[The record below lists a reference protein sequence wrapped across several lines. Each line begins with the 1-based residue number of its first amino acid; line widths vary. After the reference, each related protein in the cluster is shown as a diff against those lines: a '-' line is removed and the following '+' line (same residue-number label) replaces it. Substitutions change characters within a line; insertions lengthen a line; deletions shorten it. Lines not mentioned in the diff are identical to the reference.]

1 MKMHNFYLYR
11 KKVIFSNKA
20 AKLNM
25 RKEGGKL
32 LNELEVGQVRE
43 GKVTSIKDFGVFVDL
58 GGVEGLI
65 HISELSWSRVNHPSD
80 FVKVG
85 EDIKVFILGV
95 DKENKRI
102 SLGMKQLEPDPWVEV
117 SQKYAIGDFVDG
129 TVTRTASF
137 GAFVKLGEKLEGL
150 IHISELSNKHV
161 DKVTD
166 VVKEG
171 EKIKKK
177 IIKLHVEDQKIG
189 LSLKQDEDSDNY
201 TETEVEQSVEKKTQ
215 VEAEEAI
222 EAES

>member
-1 MKMHNFYLYR
+1 MLCEKN
-11 KKVIFSNKA
+11 
-20 AKLNM
+20 
-25 RKEGGKL
+25 
-32 LNELEVGQVRE
+32 
-43 GKVTSIKDFGVFVDL
+43 
-58 GGVEGLI
+58 
-65 HISELSWSRVNHPSD
+65 
-80 FVKVG
+80 
-85 EDIKVFILGV
+85 
-95 DKENKRI
+95 
-102 SLGMKQLEPDPWVEV
+102 
-117 SQKYAIGDFVDG
+117 DFVDG

-171 EKIKKK
+171 EKITAK

-189 LSLKQDEDSDNY
+189 LSLKQDEGSDNY
-201 TETEVEQSVEKKTQ
+201 TEAEVEQSVEKKTQ